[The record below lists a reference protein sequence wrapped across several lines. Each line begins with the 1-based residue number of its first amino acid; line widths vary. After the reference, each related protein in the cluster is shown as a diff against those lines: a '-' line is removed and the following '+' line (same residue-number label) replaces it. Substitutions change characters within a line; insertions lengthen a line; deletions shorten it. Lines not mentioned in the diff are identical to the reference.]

1 MFHGLNS
8 YLLGPQMIQQN
19 FLKITTITKRISI
32 NKEQTIICITN
43 LSSKIQRANLDKI
56 YHNWNNLI
64 GSKIEIKNKLL
75 ILKPFETIWLS
86 NR

>member
-1 MFHGLNS
+1 MSLNKS
-8 YLLGPQMIQQN
+8 
-19 FLKITTITKRISI
+19 
-32 NKEQTIICITN
+32 QTIICITN
-43 LSSKIQRANLDKI
+43 LSSKVQKVRLNKN
-56 YHNWNNLI
+56 YHNWSNLI